1 MKAHLSKNKAVINH
15 IATFANVQR
24 KRATSLSTLPLVVVI
39 ISSQQCC
46 FIGENAVNLL
56 IE

>member
-1 MKAHLSKNKAVINH
+1 MKIHLSRNKALQYHAAIIVH
-15 IATFANVQR
+15 LQC
-24 KRATSLSTLPLVVVI
+24 KRATFLSMLPQVVII

-46 FIGENAVNLL
+46 FIGENTVNLL

>member
-1 MKAHLSKNKAVINH
+1 MKAHLSKNKAVINN
-15 IATFANVQR
+15 IATFANFQC
-24 KRATSLSTLPLVVVI
+24 KRATFLSTLPLVVVI

>member
-15 IATFANVQR
+15 IATFANVQC
-24 KRATSLSTLPLVVVI
+24 KRATFLSTFPLVVVI

>member
-1 MKAHLSKNKAVINH
+1 MKAHLSKNKTVINH
-15 IATFANVQR
+15 IATFANVQC
-24 KRATSLSTLPLVVVI
+24 KRATFLSTLPLVVVI

>member
-15 IATFANVQR
+15 IATFANVQC
-24 KRATSLSTLPLVVVI
+24 KGATSLSTLPLVVVI

>member
-1 MKAHLSKNKAVINH
+1 MKAHLSKNKAVINQ
-15 IATFANVQR
+15 IATFANLQC

>member
-15 IATFANVQR
+15 IATFVHLKC
-24 KRATSLSTLPLVVVI
+24 KRATSLSMLPLVVVI